1 MKKTVVLLSFAA
13 LALSSVAQTAADPVL
28 MVVNGKPVTKAEFEY
43 SYNKNGNVEGAV
55 EKKTVKEY
63 VPMFINYKLKV
74 AAAEAAHLDT
84 LTSFKKEFLT
94 YRDMQLTPYMV
105 DQQFIDSVARSIYDR
120 TAQQLQGKDL
130 LRPAHILIGLKQ
142 SATEQEKTAA
152 KAKAD
157 SICNALSQGADF
169 AEMARKFSADPGSA
183 KQGGQLPLIG
193 PGATVKEFE
202 EAAYALKIGETSQP
216 VLSPYGYHIIRMTER
231 KPLDSYETLQPQI
244 VASLKRQN
252 IEEISAEQ
260 RIKKMVDASNGR
272 LTRETVLD
280 SVMNANLEGN
290 ANLRYLIQEYHDGLL
305 LYEVSKRQVWDV
317 AAADSLG
324 QEKWYKAHK
333 RQYTWTEPRFKGF
346 VYHSKDA
353 KLAKKLNKYLS
364 KHINDNAYGT
374 WRSDV
379 KAMFNKDSVMV
390 NVNGPYLCVKGE
402 NPYIDAYAF
411 NVGNKVKGMN
421 GYAVSN
427 VSGKLLKQPKSWLD
441 VKAQVLSDYQ
451 ADMEK
456 KWVEQLRQK
465 FAFSVN
471 DSVLDTIE

>member
-1 MKKTVVLLSFAA
+1 M
-13 LALSSVAQTAADPVL
+13 
-28 MVVNGKPVTKAEFEY
+28 
-43 SYNKNGNVEGAV
+43 
-55 EKKTVKEY
+55 
-63 VPMFINYKLKV
+63 
-74 AAAEAAHLDT
+74 
-84 LTSFKKEFLT
+84 
-94 YRDMQLTPYMV
+94 
-105 DQQFIDSVARSIYDR
+105 
-120 TAQQLQGKDL
+120 
-130 LRPAHILIGLKQ
+130 
-142 SATEQEKTAA
+142 
-152 KAKAD
+152 
-157 SICNALSQGADF
+157 
-169 AEMARKFSADPGSA
+169 
-183 KQGGQLPLIG
+183 
-193 PGATVKEFE
+193 
-202 EAAYALKIGETSQP
+202 
-216 VLSPYGYHIIRMTER
+216 
-231 KPLDSYETLQPQI
+231 
-244 VASLKRQN
+244 
-252 IEEISAEQ
+252 
-260 RIKKMVDASNGR
+260 
-272 LTRETVLD
+272 
-280 SVMNANLEGN
+280 
-290 ANLRYLIQEYHDGLL
+290 
-305 LYEVSKRQVWDV
+305 SKRQVWDV